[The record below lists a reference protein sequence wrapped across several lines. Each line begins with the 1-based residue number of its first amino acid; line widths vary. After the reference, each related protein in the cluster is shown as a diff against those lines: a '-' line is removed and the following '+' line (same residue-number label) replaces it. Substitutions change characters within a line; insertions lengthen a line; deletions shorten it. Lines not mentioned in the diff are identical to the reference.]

1 VESSKSF
8 SILGKRKIANSESP
22 NYEKKRSKHHED
34 TSLSGISSVNSRDIF
49 PSQVNVVDAQNLLK
63 LQQQE
68 SVQTI

>member
-1 VESSKSF
+1 MESSKSF

-22 NYEKKRSKHHED
+22 NYEKKRVKHIDE
-34 TSLSGISSVNSRDIF
+34 TSMSCISSVNSMDDF
-49 PSQVNVVDAQNLLK
+49 PSQVNVFNARNLLK